1 MRRVLTTAGLAAA
14 GAAAYVVA
22 VRPWHLRFGAVP
34 AEVAGVLPGDDL
46 VPDADLVATRAVGIA
61 APPAVVWPW
70 LVQLGQGRGG
80 FYTYDRLENL
90 VARCDIHSADEIVA
104 DWQATAVGDE
114 VRLHPEVALQVAV
127 VEPERALVLE
137 GGVPMG
143 DAAPPYDFSWAFVLQ
158 PAPDGS
164 TRLVVRERYGYTQ
177 PWSWVL
183 VEAVEA
189 VSFFMTQKMLRGIRA
204 RVERTAG
211 GEPVPVAPAGA

>member
-22 VRPWHLRFGAVP
+22 VRPWHLRFGTTP
-34 AEVAGVLPGDDL
+34 AEVVAALPGDEL
-46 VPDADLVATRAVGIA
+46 VPDADLVATRAVSIA
-61 APPAVVWPW
+61 APPAAVWPW
-70 LVQLGQGRGG
+70 LAQLGQGRGG
-80 FYTYDRLENL
+80 FYTYDRLENA
-90 VARCDIHSADEIVA
+90 VARCDIHSADTIVA
-104 DWQATAVGDE
+104 EWQDTAVGD
-114 VRLHPEVALQVAV
+114 VVHLHPEVALQVAV

-158 PAPDGS
+158 PAADGT

-177 PWSWVL
+177 SWSWVL
-183 VEAVEA
+183 VEVVEA

-204 RVERTAG
+204 RVEASLR
-211 GEPVPVAPAGA
+211 